1 MPTDRMV
8 KRVRGA
14 FNPKKEVSVMA
25 WIEDDQGSV
34 LLVRQAV
41 GRRLWTL
48 PGGKVKRNE
57 SLKLALKREVRE
69 ETGLA
74 VASLSY
80 RSESTP
86 YLINW
91 LVGEPGAAG
100 FGSKGVPVVGIKGSV
115 AARAKGASK
124 EATVRTVAART
135 IDAMCVRIVSQSDP
149 KPDQRASTAFVG
161 H

>member
-1 MPTDRMV
+1 MSNIISIPLNKLTRSA
-8 KRVRGA
+8 RNVRKSGGESIDGLA
-14 FNPKKEVSVMA
+14 TS
-25 WIEDDQGSV
+25 I
-34 LLVRQAV
+34 LVHGLIHNLTVVEQQAD
-41 GRRLWTL
+41 
-48 PGGKVKRNE
+48 K
-57 SLKLALKREVRE
+57 E

-149 KPDQRASTAFVG
+149 KPDQRASTSFVG

>member
-1 MPTDRMV
+1 MSNIIAIPLNKLTRSA
-8 KRVRGA
+8 RNVRKSGGD
-14 FNPKKEVSVMA
+14 S
-25 WIEDDQGSV
+25 IDDLATSI
-34 LLVRQAV
+34 LVHGLIHNLTVVEQQAD
-41 GRRLWTL
+41 
-48 PGGKVKRNE
+48 K
-57 SLKLALKREVRE
+57 E

-149 KPDQRASTAFVG
+149 KPDQRASTSFVG

>member
-1 MPTDRMV
+1 MSNIISIPLNKLTRSA
-8 KRVRGA
+8 RNVRKSGGESIDGLA
-14 FNPKKEVSVMA
+14 TS
-25 WIEDDQGSV
+25 I
-34 LLVRQAV
+34 LVHGLIHNLTVVEQQAD
-41 GRRLWTL
+41 
-48 PGGKVKRNE
+48 K
-57 SLKLALKREVRE
+57 E

-100 FGSKGVPVVGIKGSV
+100 FGSKGVPAVGIKGSV

-149 KPDQRASTAFVG
+149 KPDQRASTSFVG

>member
-1 MPTDRMV
+1 MSNIISIPLNKLIRSA
-8 KRVRGA
+8 RNVRKSGGESIDGLA
-14 FNPKKEVSVMA
+14 SS
-25 WIEDDQGSV
+25 I
-34 LLVRQAV
+34 LVHGLIHNLTVVEQQAD
-41 GRRLWTL
+41 
-48 PGGKVKRNE
+48 K
-57 SLKLALKREVRE
+57 E

-149 KPDQRASTAFVG
+149 KPDQRASTSFVG

>member
-1 MPTDRMV
+1 MSNIISIPLNKLTRSA
-8 KRVRGA
+8 RNVRKSGGD
-14 FNPKKEVSVMA
+14 S
-25 WIEDDQGSV
+25 IDDLATSILMHGLIPNLTVVEQ
-34 LLVRQAV
+34 QAD
-41 GRRLWTL
+41 
-48 PGGKVKRNE
+48 K
-57 SLKLALKREVRE
+57 E

-149 KPDQRASTAFVG
+149 KPDQRASTSFVG

>member
-1 MPTDRMV
+1 MSNIISIPLNKLTRSA
-8 KRVRGA
+8 RNVRKSGGESIDGLA
-14 FNPKKEVSVMA
+14 TS
-25 WIEDDQGSV
+25 I
-34 LLVRQAV
+34 LVHGFIHNLTVVEWQAD
-41 GRRLWTL
+41 
-48 PGGKVKRNE
+48 K
-57 SLKLALKREVRE
+57 E

-149 KPDQRASTAFVG
+149 KPDQRASTSFGG

>member
-1 MPTDRMV
+1 MSNIISIPLNKLTRSA
-8 KRVRGA
+8 RNVRKSGGESIDGLA
-14 FNPKKEVSVMA
+14 TS
-25 WIEDDQGSV
+25 I
-34 LLVRQAV
+34 LVHGLIHNLTVVEQQAD
-41 GRRLWTL
+41 
-48 PGGKVKRNE
+48 K
-57 SLKLALKREVRE
+57 E

-115 AARAKGASK
+115 AARAKGESK

-149 KPDQRASTAFVG
+149 KPDQRASTSFVG